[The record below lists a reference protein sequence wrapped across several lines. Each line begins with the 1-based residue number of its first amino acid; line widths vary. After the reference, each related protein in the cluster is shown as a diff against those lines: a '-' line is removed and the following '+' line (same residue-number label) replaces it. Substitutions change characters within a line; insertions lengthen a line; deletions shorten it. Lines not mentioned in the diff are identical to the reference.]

1 MKRGKNVKL
10 CLFSFF
16 FYYEVRCKTIFGW
29 SVHWLCVQEVLC
41 LCVKIFQSHLLYAK
55 QTDILNIIT
64 GVFYDKKTF
73 FLVFFV
79 HFLKIKIQ
87 KRSTERD
94 NRSNSSV
101 FSFCVNTVKRI
112 NVQTLQIRIEGAIET
127 QSLTFWK
134 TLLKRSRQ

>member
-1 MKRGKNVKL
+1 MLVFIFLLLRSTL
-10 CLFSFF
+10 Q
-16 FYYEVRCKTIFGW
+16 TIFAW

-64 GVFYDKKTF
+64 GFFHDKKNF

>member
-1 MKRGKNVKL
+1 MKRGKHVKL

-16 FYYEVRCKTIFGW
+16 FYYEVRCKTIFAW

-64 GVFYDKKTF
+64 GYFMIKKNF
-73 FLVFFV
+73 FLVF
-79 HFLKIKIQ
+79 LCILQ

-94 NRSNSSV
+94 NRSSL
-101 FSFCVNTVKRI
+101 FSLCVNTFKWI
-112 NVQTLQIRIEGAIET
+112 NAQTLQIRTEGAIET
-127 QSLTFWK
+127 QSLTSWK
-134 TLLKRSRQ
+134 TLFKCSRLYSLRF